1 MSSIII
7 RGTKNFPG
15 ESEFD
20 DLTNEAIT
28 ALDVGHILHVG
39 THFTRLYQLIQKC
52 RLKFSLFYA
61 RDNQEQCPHHTL
73 V

>member
-7 RGTKNFPG
+7 KGTKSFPG
-15 ESEFD
+15 EFEFD

-28 ALDVGHILHVG
+28 ALDFGHILHVG

-52 RLKFSLFYA
+52 GLKFCLFYA
-61 RDNQEQCPHHTL
+61 RNNQEQCPHHTS